1 MTDEQTWAEYHTEI
15 DRRLDA
21 LRPQRSS
28 SGDKDWRAQVYG
40 WARNHIPNESNLVR
54 HFAEKEVDGREA
66 KATRRGNK
74 MLRRWAKGQIPL
86 LWSDLGP
93 LPVVV
98 DGTRIRMDALT
109 PDDMD
114 DAAQELRSTAKQ
126 VYDEVMILS
135 ESLVDLA
142 RVARR
147 AGCSFVAE
155 IGDLDPRGAM
165 VEVEPEDGED
175 EDGEEEEDDEDPDV
189 D

>member
-1 MTDEQTWAEYHTEI
+1 MTAEQTWAEYHAEI
-15 DRRLDA
+15 NQQLDA
-21 LRPQRSS
+21 LRPKRSS
-28 SGDKDWRAQVYG
+28 SGDKDWRQPVYG

-54 HFAEKEVDGREA
+54 HFAEQQVDSCEG

-98 DGTRIRMDALT
+98 DRVRIRMDALT

-114 DAAQELRSTAKQ
+114 DAARELRSNAKQ
-126 VYDEVMILS
+126 VYDEVLILS
-135 ESLVDLA
+135 ESLEDLA
-142 RVARR
+142 RTARR

-155 IGDLDPRGAM
+155 IGDLDARGA
-165 VEVEPEDGED
+165 EVFEGEP
-175 EDGEEEEDDEDPDV
+175 DDED
-189 D
+189 

>member
-1 MTDEQTWAEYHTEI
+1 MTDDQTWAEYHTEI
-15 DRRLDA
+15 DKRLDA

-28 SGDKDWRAQVYG
+28 SGDKDWREQVYG

-98 DGTRIRMDALT
+98 DRTRIRMDALT

-126 VYDEVMILS
+126 VFDEVMILS

-142 RVARR
+142 RAARR

-155 IGDLDPRGAM
+155 IGDLDPRGEM
-165 VEVEPEDGED
+165 VEVEDGWDDEED
-175 EDGEEEEDDEDPDV
+175 EDDEDTD
-189 D
+189 DD

>member
-1 MTDEQTWAEYHTEI
+1 MTDEQTWADYHAEI
-15 DRRLDA
+15 DKRLDA

-28 SGDKDWRAQVYG
+28 SGEKDWRAPVYG
-40 WARNHIPNESNLVR
+40 WARNHIPDETNLIR

-74 MLRRWAKGQIPL
+74 LLRRWAKGHIPL

-98 DGTRIRMDALT
+98 DGVRIRMDALT

-114 DAAQELRSTAKQ
+114 DAARELRSNAKQ
-126 VYDEVMILS
+126 VYDEVLILTD
-135 ESLVDLA
+135 SLEDLA
-142 RVARR
+142 RTARR

-155 IGDLDPRGAM
+155 IGDLDPRNLAGP
-165 VEVEPEDGED
+165 EPIDD
-175 EDGEEEEDDEDPDV
+175 EPEDDEDLD
-189 D
+189 

>member
-1 MTDEQTWAEYHTEI
+1 VPDEQTWAEYHAEI
-15 DRRLDA
+15 DKRLDA

-28 SGDKDWRAQVYG
+28 SGDKDWRESVYG
-40 WARNHIPNESNLVR
+40 WARNHIPDESNLVR

-86 LWSDLGP
+86 LWADLGP

-114 DAAQELRSTAKQ
+114 DAARELRSNAKQ
-126 VYDEVMILS
+126 VFDEVLILT
-135 ESLVDLA
+135 ESLEDLA
-142 RVARR
+142 RTARR

-155 IGDLDPRGAM
+155 IGDLDPRGGD
-165 VEVEPEDGED
+165 VLIDDEPDFDDELDED
-175 EDGEEEEDDEDPDV
+175 EST
-189 D
+189 